1 MSRIF
6 YTTYSN
12 NYISKPPQSDYSN
25 LYYNLNELA
34 SIYAIFFNYFIF
46 NTHITVVQI
55 SDVT

>member
-12 NYISKPPQSDYSN
+12 NYISKTPRSDYSN

-46 NTHITVVQI
+46 NTYITVVQI